1 MKCLVIGG
9 NGQVGHALLAAL
21 APLGEVLA
29 TTRTGQLPDGR
40 ACLAAD
46 VSDTAALAGLVARV
60 APDLVINASAYTA
73 VDRAEDEP
81 ELAHR
86 INAEAPQALAQ
97 ACAAAGIGLV
107 HFSTDYVFDGSGQRA
122 YREDDAVAPLGVYG
136 ASKWAGEQA
145 VRDSG
150 AAHKIFRLC
159 WVYGPRGGNFLLT
172 MLRLG
177 REREHLR
184 VVADQVGAPTSAHR
198 IAHGVAAALTAQPGL
213 SGTWHLSAEG
223 ETSWHGFATAIFE
236 GAVSRGLLAKAP
248 TVEAIPSAEFPTRA
262 RRPAYSRLDTARF
275 QRDFGLHIGD
285 WREGLDEA
293 LLSLAGPPPAA

>member
-1 MKCLVIGG
+1 MKVLVIGG
-9 NGQVGHALLAAL
+9 NGQVGHALLDQL
-21 APLGEVLA
+21 APMGDVLA
-29 TTRTGQLPDGR
+29 TTRSGQLPDGR
-40 ACLAAD
+40 ATLAAD
-46 VSDTAALAGLVARV
+46 VTDTAALAQLVARE
-60 APDLVINASAYTA
+60 APDLVVNASAYTA

-86 INAEAPQALAQ
+86 INAEAPKALAR

-107 HFSTDYVFDGSGQRA
+107 HFSTDYVFDGTGTRA

-177 REREHLR
+177 RERDHLR
-184 VVADQVGAPTSAHR
+184 VVADQVGAPTAARR
-198 IAHGVAAALTAQPGL
+198 IAGGVAGAIAAQPGL

-236 GAVSRGLLAKAP
+236 GAVARGLLAKAP
-248 TVEAIPSAEFPTRA
+248 VVEAIPSAAFPTRA

-293 LLSLAGPPPAA
+293 LGSLAGPPPAA